1 MPPYDPRYLAFFDH
15 FNRQQY
21 FEAHEVLEGLWLETH
36 DHRRDFYKGLI
47 QTAAVFLKL
56 QQQKPAPAAR
66 LAGRAR
72 ALLAR
77 YEPEFEGLDVR
88 RVRDLLESE
97 TLPEPPPQLMPETP
111 CA

>member
-1 MPPYDPRYLAFFDH
+1 MPAYDPRYLAYFDH
-15 FNRQQY
+15 FNRQEY
-21 FEAHEVLEGLWLETH
+21 FEAHEVLEGLWLETR
-36 DHRRDFYKGLI
+36 DDRRDFYKGLI

-72 ALLAR
+72 ALLAQ

-88 RVRDLLESE
+88 AVRRLLRHE
-97 TLPEPPPQLMPETP
+97 TRPEPPPHLMPEMP
-111 CA
+111 CD